1 MKRLGITMAFLVA
14 LALAPGVFAQQA
26 PAATCP
32 ERPTAEGEAKKAAKQ
47 WFSAG
52 ESMFAVGKYAE
63 ALEAFQCSMQMYL
76 HRVTIYNASQAA
88 LFAGDKRTALALTE
102 QYLAIAPDGEKA
114 DKARKTLEEL
124 NAAIAAEPAPAPEE
138 EPAPPDATPVEPEPA
153 AQPALAEQQAEEDG
167 KRARLGPAPLLVT
180 AALTA
185 GLGAATVVLDFKVG
199 ERFDK
204 ADQTGASS
212 DRDSAESLQVV
223 EQVFFGVTMA
233 GVATTCVLLFFT
245 DFRKKKES
253 EGETATS
260 AVTPLVLDRGA
271 GLALTREF

>member
-1 MKRLGITMAFLVA
+1 MKCLGVIMAFLVGLTVA
-14 LALAPGVFAQQA
+14 NGAAAQQA

-63 ALEAFQCSMQMYL
+63 ALESFQCSMQMYM

-88 LFAGDKRTALALTE
+88 LFAGDKRAALELTE
-102 QYLAIAPDGEKA
+102 QYLVIAPDGEKA
-114 DKARKTLEEL
+114 DAAKKTLEEL
-124 NAAIAAEPAPAPEE
+124 KAAIAAEPATAPEE
-138 EPAPPDATPVEPEPA
+138 ETSTAPVEPEPA
-153 AQPALAEQQAEEDG
+153 PQPAVAEQNPGEEDR
-167 KRARLGPAPLLVT
+167 KVRLGLAPLIVS
-180 AALTA
+180 AALTVGLAA
-185 GLGAATVVLDFKVG
+185 GTFVLDYKVG

-204 ADQTGASS
+204 ANKTGSSS

-223 EQVFFGVTMA
+223 EQVFFGVTLA
-233 GVATTCVLLFFT
+233 GAVTTGVLLFLT
-245 DFRKKKES
+245 DFKKRET

>member
-1 MKRLGITMAFLVA
+1 MKCLGIIMAFLVGLT
-14 LALAPGVFAQQA
+14 LATGAVAQQA

-52 ESMFAVGKYAE
+52 ESMFAVGKYTE

-124 NAAIAAEPAPAPEE
+124 KAAIAAEPPPAPEE
-138 EPAPPDATPVEPEPA
+138 EPAPPDATPAEPEPP
-153 AQPALAEQQAEEDG
+153 QPALAEQGPEEDRG
-167 KRARLGPAPLLVT
+167 RALLGVAPLIVT
-180 AALTA
+180 AVLTV
-185 GLGAATVVLDFKVG
+185 GLGVGTVVIDQKVG

-204 ADQTGASS
+204 ADRTGSSS

-223 EQVFFGVTMA
+223 EQVFFGVTLA
-233 GVATTCVLLFFT
+233 GAVATGVLLFFT
-245 DFRKKKES
+245 DFKKKKES